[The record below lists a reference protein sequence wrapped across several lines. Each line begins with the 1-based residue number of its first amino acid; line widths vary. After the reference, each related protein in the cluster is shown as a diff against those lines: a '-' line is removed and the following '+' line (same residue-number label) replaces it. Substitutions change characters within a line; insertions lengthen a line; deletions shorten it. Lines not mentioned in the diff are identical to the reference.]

1 MVSRNIKNIVT
12 ESFWMAIDAI
22 RKNKLR
28 SSLTLLGISIGV
40 FSVIGVMTAIR
51 TLESSIASGLN
62 VFATNTFVIQKYPEV
77 NFGSNREY
85 RKRKNIDFSQY
96 QKFKSRSILPILVSV
111 LEGSSVRNVRYKDR
125 IVKNYVDLIGG
136 DDGTIRFY
144 NTYISDGRNFIEDDI
159 HFKRNVCVLG
169 MDVVDRL
176 FPFEDPI
183 SKKIKVDGL
192 DYFVIGVTERQ
203 GEAFGQSKD
212 NFIAIPIS
220 TYLERFSEK
229 WTTLSIHVE
238 SSSESTFE
246 KTKDEAIGLM
256 RSIRKVKPEDDN
268 DFEVW
273 RAFTPSELLPQLS
286 YFGINADEQIDQLT
300 DPLQDSFENAVSEAA
315 NATNVIPSLADTVAL
330 GQKGLKSLANK
341 LEAQSKSVNSLVN
354 KMNDL
359 NRKITEG
366 TNLLKDAM
374 TYGPLSLDAHLIGPD
389 LQLRSNSEFV
399 DAVDRALSDAT
410 DPNRPTF
417 GPPAAKDIA
426 ASQGSIEAAL
436 RGEAPIVQN
445 TTMWF
450 GIVLTIQAENK
461 TALGNQM
468 NTIANFLS
476 IDDSPI
482 DLDKTDQLTNLFG

>member
-1 MVSRNIKNIVT
+1 MGSRSLKNIVN

-40 FSVIGVMTAIR
+40 FSVIGVMTSIR

-62 VFATNTFVIQKYPEV
+62 VFATNTFVIQKYPEIS
-77 NFGSNREY
+77 FGSNREY

-96 QKFKSRSILPILVSV
+96 QKFKSRSTLPILVSV
-111 LEGSSVRNVRYKDR
+111 LEGTSVRNVRYKDR

-144 NTYISDGRNFIEDDI
+144 NTYISDGRNFIDDDI
-159 HFKRNVCVLG
+159 HFGRNVCVLG

-183 SKKIKVDGL
+183 SKKIKIDGL
-192 DYFVIGVTERQ
+192 EYFVIGVTERQ

-220 TYLERFSEK
+220 TYLERFSDK

-268 DFEVW
+268 DFEVVSNTEMIEQFSGFTSGVKLFALCVSVIALVVAGIGIMNIMLVSVTERIKEIGIRKAIGATKKDILTQFLMEAVFLSEFGGIVGILMGIVGGNMVAIIFNIPAVIPIDWAVIGLVVCSAIGIGFGIYPAW
-273 RAFTPSELLPQLS
+273 RAAQL
-286 YFGINADEQIDQLT
+286 
-300 DPLQDSFENAVSEAA
+300 DPIASLRFE
-315 NATNVIPSLADTVAL
+315 
-330 GQKGLKSLANK
+330 
-341 LEAQSKSVNSLVN
+341 
-354 KMNDL
+354 
-359 NRKITEG
+359 
-366 TNLLKDAM
+366 
-374 TYGPLSLDAHLIGPD
+374 
-389 LQLRSNSEFV
+389 
-399 DAVDRALSDAT
+399 
-410 DPNRPTF
+410 
-417 GPPAAKDIA
+417 
-426 ASQGSIEAAL
+426 
-436 RGEAPIVQN
+436 
-445 TTMWF
+445 
-450 GIVLTIQAENK
+450 
-461 TALGNQM
+461 
-468 NTIANFLS
+468 
-476 IDDSPI
+476 
-482 DLDKTDQLTNLFG
+482 

>member
-1 MVSRNIKNIVT
+1 MVSRNTKNIVT

-22 RKNKLR
+22 QKNKLR

-96 QKFKSRSILPILVSV
+96 QKFKSRSTLPVLVSV

-125 IVKNYVDLIGG
+125 IVKNYVELIGG

-144 NTYISDGRNFIEDDI
+144 NTYLSDGRNFIEDDI

-220 TYLERFSEK
+220 TYLERFSDK

-246 KTKDEAIGLM
+246 KTKDEAIGIM

-268 DFEVW
+268 DFEVVTNTEMIEQFSGFTSGVKLFALCVSVIALVVAGIGIMNIMLVSVTERIKEIGIRKAIGATKKDILTQFLMEAIFLSEFGGIVGIVMGVAGGNMVAVVFNIPAVIPIDWAVIGLAVCSAIGIGFGIYPAW
-273 RAFTPSELLPQLS
+273 RAAQL
-286 YFGINADEQIDQLT
+286 
-300 DPLQDSFENAVSEAA
+300 DPIESLRFE
-315 NATNVIPSLADTVAL
+315 
-330 GQKGLKSLANK
+330 
-341 LEAQSKSVNSLVN
+341 
-354 KMNDL
+354 
-359 NRKITEG
+359 
-366 TNLLKDAM
+366 
-374 TYGPLSLDAHLIGPD
+374 
-389 LQLRSNSEFV
+389 
-399 DAVDRALSDAT
+399 
-410 DPNRPTF
+410 
-417 GPPAAKDIA
+417 
-426 ASQGSIEAAL
+426 
-436 RGEAPIVQN
+436 
-445 TTMWF
+445 
-450 GIVLTIQAENK
+450 
-461 TALGNQM
+461 
-468 NTIANFLS
+468 
-476 IDDSPI
+476 
-482 DLDKTDQLTNLFG
+482 

>member
-1 MVSRNIKNIVT
+1 MGSRSLKNIVN

-62 VFATNTFVIQKYPEV
+62 VFATNTFVIQKYPEIS
-77 NFGSNREY
+77 FGSNREY

-96 QKFKSRSILPILVSV
+96 QKFKSRSTLPILVSV
-111 LEGSSVRNVRYKDR
+111 LEGTSVRNVRYKDK

-144 NTYISDGRNFIEDDI
+144 NTYISDGRNFIDDDI
-159 HFKRNVCVLG
+159 HFGRNVCVLG

-183 SKKIKVDGL
+183 SKKIKIDGL
-192 DYFVIGVTERQ
+192 EYFVIGVTERQ

-220 TYLERFSEK
+220 TYLERFSDK

-268 DFEVW
+268 DFEVVTNTEMIEQFSGFTSGVKLFALCVSVIALVVAGIGIMNIMLVSVTERIKEIGIRKAIGATKKDILTQFLMEAVFLSEFGGIVGIIMGIVGGNMVAIIFNIPAVIPIDWAVIGLVVCSAIGIGFGIYPAW
-273 RAFTPSELLPQLS
+273 RAAQL
-286 YFGINADEQIDQLT
+286 
-300 DPLQDSFENAVSEAA
+300 DPIESLRFE
-315 NATNVIPSLADTVAL
+315 
-330 GQKGLKSLANK
+330 
-341 LEAQSKSVNSLVN
+341 
-354 KMNDL
+354 
-359 NRKITEG
+359 
-366 TNLLKDAM
+366 
-374 TYGPLSLDAHLIGPD
+374 
-389 LQLRSNSEFV
+389 
-399 DAVDRALSDAT
+399 
-410 DPNRPTF
+410 
-417 GPPAAKDIA
+417 
-426 ASQGSIEAAL
+426 
-436 RGEAPIVQN
+436 
-445 TTMWF
+445 
-450 GIVLTIQAENK
+450 
-461 TALGNQM
+461 
-468 NTIANFLS
+468 
-476 IDDSPI
+476 
-482 DLDKTDQLTNLFG
+482 